1 MVEVRF
7 FSEGVVHVTD
17 CGTDLRTAA
26 QQAGV
31 NLYRSWHRLANCRGR
46 GRCGSC
52 RIEVSDPGAVA
63 PAERTAA
70 ERRHLDRDFSDAT
83 TRLACQ
89 VTVAADVV
97 VLTQEQRRQRLET
110 GSFIPRGF

>member
-7 FSEGVVHVTD
+7 FNEGVVRVCD
-17 CGTDLRTAA
+17 PGTDLRTAA
-26 QQAGV
+26 QQAAV
-31 NLYRSWHRLANCRGR
+31 DLYRSWHRFANCRGR

-52 RIEVSDPGAVA
+52 RIEVSDPSAVA
-63 PAERTAA
+63 PAERTEA

-89 VTVAADVV
+89 VTVVSDVA
-97 VLTQEQRRQRLET
+97 VLTQELRRRRLET